1 MPWLSLTLQLDAAAA
16 ERFTQAL
23 LDAGAQSVSLENPQG
38 GLQAVG
44 ALLGMNVDA
53 GALVREAAS
62 AAGLETAP
70 AFRADQLEDEDWV
83 RRSQAQ
89 FAPLEIGARL
99 WIGPSWRA
107 PPADGRAVVRLDPG
121 LAFGTGSHPST
132 RLALRFLER
141 ELRGG
146 EGVLDYGCG
155 SGILAI
161 AAAKLGAN
169 VDAGALVRDAAS
181 AAGLETAPAFRADQL
196 EDEDWVRRS
205 QAQFAPLEIGAR
217 LWIGPSWHAPPA
229 DGRAVVRLDPGL
241 AFGTGSHPS
250 TRLVLRFL
258 ERELRG
264 GESVLDYGCGS
275 GILAIAAAKLGAAR
289 VDAVD
294 IDPQALEVTAA
305 NARENRAAVRAS
317 RPEALAPQLY
327 DVVVSNILAQPL
339 IVLAPLLAART
350 APEGRIALAGVLE
363 AQALEV
369 AARYSAWFDASLSS
383 IDEGWGL
390 IEGIRK

>member
-1 MPWLSLTLQLDAAAA
+1 MPWLSLTLQVDAAAA

-44 ALLGMNVDA
+44 ALLDMNVDA
-53 GALVREAAS
+53 GALVRDAAR

-70 AFRADQLEDEDWV
+70 ALRADQLEDEDWV

-89 FAPLEIGARL
+89 FAPL
-99 WIGPSWRA
+99 
-107 PPADGRAVVRLDPG
+107 
-121 LAFGTGSHPST
+121 
-132 RLALRFLER
+132 
-141 ELRGG
+141 
-146 EGVLDYGCG
+146 
-155 SGILAI
+155 
-161 AAAKLGAN
+161 
-169 VDAGALVRDAAS
+169 
-181 AAGLETAPAFRADQL
+181 Q
-196 EDEDWVRRS
+196 
-205 QAQFAPLEIGAR
+205 IGAR
-217 LWIGPSWHAPPA
+217 LWIGPSWHAPPS

-250 TRLVLRFL
+250 TRLVLRLL
-258 ERELRG
+258 ERELLG
-264 GESVLDYGCGS
+264 GEAVLDYGCGS

-305 NARENRAAVRAS
+305 NARANRVAVRAS

-339 IVLAPLLAART
+339 MMLAPLLAART

-363 AQALEV
+363 AQASEV
-369 AARYSAWFDASLSS
+369 AERYSAWFDVSLPS

>member
-1 MPWLSLTLQLDAAAA
+1 MPWPSLTLQVQAAAA

-44 ALLGMNVDA
+44 
-53 GALVREAAS
+53 
-62 AAGLETAP
+62 
-70 AFRADQLEDEDWV
+70 
-83 RRSQAQ
+83 
-89 FAPLEIGARL
+89 
-99 WIGPSWRA
+99 
-107 PPADGRAVVRLDPG
+107 
-121 LAFGTGSHPST
+121 
-132 RLALRFLER
+132 
-141 ELRGG
+141 
-146 EGVLDYGCG
+146 VL
-155 SGILAI
+155 
-161 AAAKLGAN
+161 LGAN

-217 LWIGPSWHAPPA
+217 LWIGPSWHAAPA

-258 ERELRG
+258 ERGLRG
-264 GESVLDYGCGS
+264 GEGVLDYGCGS

-294 IDPQALEVTAA
+294 IDPQALEVAAA
-305 NARENRAAVRAS
+305 NARANRAAVRAS

-369 AARYSAWFDASLSS
+369 VERYSAWFDASLSS

-390 IEGIRK
+390 IEGVRK